1 MRIPEKLLRRLY
13 TVGSLAN
20 IEGGIR
26 FSIKNRLLD
35 VELTRLLDLHIDGA
49 SVPSDAVTLRLGDGR
64 SIGGAEVRPDA
75 PTKFPLRQVA
85 EVCARRDPLGSGVHE
100 IRMRFEARPF
110 GTLEVS
116 ATDAV
121 SADGRAAPSDDGDAD
136 ADAPPATATHIP
148 FEHVDTLNY
157 APDMVAHRRA
167 MIEQLTGAKLEHVG
181 RFSFEP
187 MAARGHAEN
196 FVGVAQIPLGFAGPV
211 RINGEHANGEFVVPL
226 ATSEGTLVASYSR
239 GMKVL
244 TLAGGVTVTVTDDA
258 MQRAPVFI
266 FPSAREAR
274 DFRRWLAEHI
284 DDVRRETE
292 ATSHVAKLLHIE
304 TYLASRMAFTRF
316 NFSTGEAAGQNM
328 VTRATYA
335 GAAWIAEHAPCV
347 ERFYLESNLA
357 TDKKPSAINTLHGR
371 GKRVIAEATI
381 ARELLEQHLHASPES
396 LHLHNE
402 VANIGAFLSGVN
414 NNGLHSVNGITALF
428 IATGQDVANVAEATA
443 ATGHT
448 ELRPDGALYMSV
460 TIPSLIVA
468 THGGGTGLPTQHECL
483 AALGCTGE
491 PGSALKLAE
500 IVGATVLAGEIS
512 LAAAI
517 SSLEWVTAHERY
529 GRHR

>member
-1 MRIPEKLLRRLY
+1 MRIPTQLLRRLY

-20 IEGGIR
+20 IEGGVR

-35 VELTRLLDLHIDGA
+35 VELTRLLDLHIDGN
-49 SVPSDAVTLRLGDGR
+49 SVPSDAVTLQLGDGR
-64 SIGGAEVRPDA
+64 AVAAADVRPDA

-85 EVCARRDPLGSGVHE
+85 EVRARHQPLAAGVHE

-110 GTLEVS
+110 GTLELS
-116 ATDAV
+116 AKDAL
-121 SADGRAAPSDDGDAD
+121 SIGGPRAGGDGETAPDGAL
-136 ADAPPATATHIP
+136 HIP
-148 FEHVDTLNY
+148 FDHVDTLNY
-157 APDMVAHRRA
+157 APDMVARRRGVV
-167 MIEQLTGAKLEHVG
+167 EQFTGSKLDHVS
-181 RFSFEP
+181 RFSFEAI
-187 MAARGHAEN
+187 AARGHAEN

-211 RINGEHANGEFVVPL
+211 RINGEHAKGDFVVPL

-274 DFRRWLAEHI
+274 DFRLWLAEHVA
-284 DDVRRETE
+284 DVRREAE
-292 ATSHVAKLLHIE
+292 ATSHVAKLLHVE
-304 TYLASRMAFTRF
+304 SYLASRMAFTRF

-335 GAAWIAEHAPCV
+335 AAAWIAEHAPHV

-357 TDKKPSAINTLHGR
+357 TDKKPSAMNTLHGR

-381 ARELLEQHLHASPES
+381 AHDLLEEHLHATPES

-402 VANIGAFLSGVN
+402 VANVGAFLSGVN

-428 IATGQDVANVAEATA
+428 IATGQDVANVSEATA
-443 ATGHT
+443 GTAHT
-448 ELRPDGALYMSV
+448 ELRPDGALYMSI
-460 TIPSLIVA
+460 TIPALIVA

-483 AALGCTGE
+483 AALGCTGD

-500 IVGATVLAGEIS
+500 ICGATVLAGEIS
-512 LAAAI
+512 LASAI

>member
-1 MRIPEKLLRRLY
+1 MRIPTKLLRRLY

-20 IEGGIR
+20 VEGGVR

-35 VELTRLLDLHIDGA
+35 VELTRLVELHIDGT

-64 SIGGAEVRPDA
+64 SVAADEVRPDA

-85 EVCARRDPLGSGVHE
+85 EVRARRDPLAAGEHQ

-110 GTLEVS
+110 GVLEVS
-116 ATDAV
+116 ATDAIAV
-121 SADGRAAPSDDGDAD
+121 DGKATDDEPAPAGV
-136 ADAPPATATHIP
+136 HIP
-148 FEHVDTLNY
+148 FDHDDAANY
-157 APDMVAHRRA
+157 AREMIARRRGVV
-167 MIEQLTGAKLEHVG
+167 EQFTGATLEHVSS
-181 RFSFEP
+181 FSFEP
-187 MAARGHAEN
+187 IAARGHAEN
-196 FVGVAQIPLGFAGPV
+196 FVGVAQIPLGFAGPL
-211 RINGEHANGEFVVPL
+211 RINGEHARGEFVVPL

-244 TLAGGVTVTVTDDA
+244 TLAGGVTTTVTDDA
-258 MQRAPVFI
+258 MQRAPVFV

-274 DFRRWLAEHI
+274 DFRGWLADHM
-284 DDVRRETE
+284 DDVRREAE
-292 ATSHVAKLLHIE
+292 ATSHVAKLLNVE

-316 NFSTGEAAGQNM
+316 AFATGEAAGQNM

-335 GAAWIAEHAPCV
+335 ATAWIVEHAPHL
-347 ERFYLESNLA
+347 ERFYLEANLA
-357 TDKKPSAINTLHGR
+357 TDKKPSAINTLRGR

-381 ARELLEQHLHASPES
+381 PGELMEEHLHASPES
-396 LHLHNE
+396 LHYHNE
-402 VANIGAFLSGVN
+402 VANVGAFLSGVN

-448 ELRPDGALYMSV
+448 ELRPDGALYMSI

-491 PGSALKLAE
+491 PRSALKLAE
-500 IVGATVLAGEIS
+500 IVAATVLAGEIS
-512 LAAAI
+512 LASAV